1 MHTQHGRCVG
11 GQETQHTMSQIP
23 VLAAN
28 VAAGYAL
35 YKVESAI
42 NDRVEQAV
50 QNVVT
55 APFYG
60 ARAAYNYLQNRTNT
74 QTRMA
79 ESKKRVRDY
88 LAQATTPKRMS
99 VPGMDSVGRTR
110 VGLYNVNPRMSTKEL
125 GFIDGNITTSN
136 VNTTGHIQLL
146 NVIPNGTSGSSRIGK
161 KVALKYI
168 QFRGLITPG
177 TTMANATSG
186 AFLLVY
192 DIRPGVTL
200 PAISD
205 ILNSVSPFAMNNDSN
220 NGRFKI
226 LHRQD
231 FTLKGDSTNI
241 TPETYLNMAMFK
253 KIPKKVEYGNAG
265 TGTIGDIT
273 LGGLYAVFVGDG
285 VGTAGAAAYMNFRI
299 RYMDE

>member
-1 MHTQHGRCVG
+1 
-11 GQETQHTMSQIP
+11 MSQIP
-23 VLAAN
+23 ILAAEA
-28 VAAGYAL
+28 AAGYAL

-42 NDRVEQAV
+42 NSRIEQAV

-60 ARAAYNYLQNRTNT
+60 ARAAYNYLQDRTNT

-88 LAQATTPKRMS
+88 LANSSVPKRMT
-99 VPGMDSVGRTR
+99 VPGMDSAGRTR
-110 VGLYNVNPRMSTKEL
+110 MGIYNINPRSSTKEL
-125 GFIDGNITTSN
+125 GYVDGVINTGN

-168 QFRGLITPG
+168 QFRGIMAPG
-177 TTMANATSG
+177 TTMNNACSG

-192 DIRPGVTL
+192 DVRPGGTL
-200 PAISD
+200 PAITD
-205 ILNSVSPFAMNNDSN
+205 ILNAVTPFAMNNDSN

-226 LHRQD
+226 LHRED
-231 FTLKGDSTNI
+231 FTLAGDAASPTST
-241 TPETYLNMAMFK
+241 TYVNMARFK

-273 LGGLYAVFVGDG
+273 LGGLYAVFVGDQA
-285 VGTAGAAAYMNFRI
+285 GTAGATAYMTFRL